1 MIYLRKPS
9 YYWLNHLIC
18 STMVTELS
26 CPFPAHITFYFAVP
40 YLTIICHN
48 NKLHVLHCLQ
58 SLPLVL
64 SKNHESH
71 ILFSALIQQS
81 CKKKNKKKFLQEKI
95 HSVSGFL
102 HFTRILQHTNLW
114 CIPPPHGSCPY
125 LQNPS
130 GFDHRK
136 QESGAKSLSTFQLS
150 AVWVIFP
157 HRKIS
162 PLAERPLLFPRHV

>member
-81 CKKKNKKKFLQEKI
+81 CKKKNKKNSCKRKYTVSQVSSILLGFYNIQICGVFLLLMEVVLTYKTPQDLITESRRVVQSLSQPFSFLQFEL
-95 HSVSGFL
+95 SFL
-102 HFTRILQHTNLW
+102 T
-114 CIPPPHGSCPY
+114 GKY
-125 LQNPS
+125 
-130 GFDHRK
+130 
-136 QESGAKSLSTFQLS
+136 
-150 AVWVIFP
+150 
-157 HRKIS
+157 
-162 PLAERPLLFPRHV
+162 PL